1 MIRGALRHDGARS
14 RPFVSAL
21 LVIPSL
27 QLSADTAF
35 LVDTGADGTLLAP
48 RDAALLGVDIAS
60 LPLGPP
66 STGVGGTVRTAQT
79 AATITLGTHT
89 YDLTLCILAAETRAQ
104 RLALARIPSLLG
116 RDILARFALFY
127 DHAQE
132 LVLLLEPDEAAALLR
147 HLP

>member
-14 RPFVSAL
+14 RPFVPAL
-21 LVIPSL
+21 LTIPSL

-35 LVDTGADGTLLAP
+35 LVDTGADGTLLAL
-48 RDAALLGVDIAS
+48 RDAALMGVDVGL
-60 LPLGPP
+60 LPAGPP
-66 STGVGGTVRTAQT
+66 STGVGGTVRTVQAP
-79 AATITLGTHT
+79 ATITLGEHT
-89 YDLTLCILAAETRAQ
+89 YDLTLRIVAPETRAQ

-127 DHAQE
+127 DHAQD
-132 LVLLLEPDEAAALLR
+132 LVLLLEADEAAALRR